1 MYSENKG
8 IEFVEEDTQN
18 SVLSKDIEDYMEKE
32 NALNNDNTGYL
43 NDSYE
48 EVSEAIKT
56 SFIVGEI
63 IENENSKIMEEELIC
78 KEVIINEEQKE
89 IEGEGVS
96 FKVEFEDDNHLCSD
110 INNEKYE
117 ESKETNISDA
127 TNTFSTAL

>member
-43 NDSYE
+43 NDLNE

>member
-18 SVLSKDIEDYMEKE
+18 SVLSKDIEDCMEKE

-43 NDSYE
+43 NDLNE

-63 IENENSKIMEEELIC
+63 IENENSKIIEEELIC

-117 ESKETNISDA
+117 ENKETNITDA